1 MENILPLRLLGKS
14 NLMVSSI
21 GLGCWQFSK
30 GKGFGGKYW
39 TILDDREI
47 RNIVSVS
54 LEGGINWFDTAESYG
69 GGESE
74 KALSKALKILGK
86 SSEDVI
92 IATKWM
98 PLFKTAKSIIKTID
112 KRLDN
117 LNNYRIDLYQ
127 IHHPW
132 SFSTTKAEMRAMA
145 QLVEN
150 QKIRYVGVSN
160 FSAKKMK
167 TAQNELS
174 RYGLNLVSNQV
185 KYNLL
190 DRKIETNGILDTAQE
205 LGVSIIAYSP
215 LAQGLLTGKFHE
227 DPNLIRRRSGPRKH
241 MRAFKPKGLEKSRV
255 VINALKELAE
265 KYHVTPSQVALNWL
279 INFHGDTVVAIP
291 GATKIDQAK
300 ENTGSMKFK
309 LIKEELDY
317 LDKVSSPFKRR
328 AE

>member
-1 MENILPLRLLGKS
+1 MENILPLRPLGKS
-14 NLMVSSI
+14 DLTISPI

-30 GKGFGGKYW
+30 GKGLDGKYW
-39 TILDDREI
+39 AVLDDKEI
-47 RNIVSVS
+47 KNIVSVS

-69 GGESE
+69 RGESE
-74 KALSKALKILGK
+74 KALSRALNLLEK
-86 SSEDVI
+86 SFEDVI

-112 KRLDN
+112 KRIEN

-127 IHHPW
+127 VHHPW

-145 QLVEN
+145 RLVES

-160 FSAKKMK
+160 FSAKRMK
-167 TAQNELS
+167 IAQNELS
-174 RYGLNLVSNQV
+174 RYGLNLISNQV

-190 DRKIETNGILDTAQE
+190 DRKIETNGILDTAKE
-205 LGVSIIAYSP
+205 LGISIIAYSP

-227 DPNLIRRRSGPRKH
+227 DPNLIRKRSGPRKY
-241 MRAFKPKGLEKSRV
+241 MRAFKPRGLEKSRI
-255 VINALKELAE
+255 VINVLKELAE

-279 INFHGDTVVAIP
+279 INFHGNTVVAIP
-291 GATKIDQAK
+291 GATRIYQAK
-300 ENTGSMKFK
+300 ENTGSMRFK

-317 LDKVSSPFKRR
+317 LDKVSAPFKS
-328 AE
+328 